1 MIKYIEGDLFS
12 SPAQVIVNT
21 INIVGVMGKGLALS
35 FKERYPEMFEFYKKA
50 CDDKKINIGNLLL
63 WRAIDHW
70 LLLFPTKKHW
80 RSDSKLEYIEAGL
93 QKFVGIYDQQGITSA
108 AFPCLGCGNGG
119 LNWQDVKPLMEK
131 YLGVL
136 PIDIYVYVAPYGNEK
151 SNFKKAGEF
160 IKWLNENARDM
171 SFDGLLT
178 DIKYCGSMI
187 VPYEF
192 IYEGKKAFA
201 EEIDDVLHLKTS
213 DSDKLVLSH
222 NELFE
227 IWDDIKRQKIVT
239 VSSDNQQSDIFF
251 QLLVSLGYLTNIRLL
266 QSNGEKI
273 EGYQV
278 NEALGRAFLVQ

>member
-1 MIKYIEGDLFS
+1 M
-12 SPAQVIVNT
+12 AN
-21 INIVGVMGKGLALS
+21 
-35 FKERYPEMFEFYKKA
+35 
-50 CDDKKINIGNLLL
+50 DK
-63 WRAIDHW
+63 
-70 LLLFPTKKHW
+70 
-80 RSDSKLEYIEAGL
+80 
-93 QKFVGIYDQQGITSA
+93 IYRGITSA

-239 VSSDNQQSDIFF
+239 VSSDNQQLDIFF

-278 NEALGRAFLVQ
+278 NKALGRAFLVQYDYTHKTSYWRCV